1 MISIIVCARRNDIPT
16 PLRENIAQTIGLPYE
31 VIAIDNSDNR
41 YSIFSAYNEG
51 VRRSRY
57 PFVLFMHDDILYH
70 TNDWGKKLVAHFNDA
85 KVGAI
90 GVAGTP
96 YLSQM
101 PGGWWMNGMGHL
113 YLLQSSKD
121 KPEPELQD
129 IFPAGSQTEEVVVL
143 DGVWFC
149 IRKELF
155 GRIQFDEEHFKGF
168 HFYDA
173 DISLQVYEAGYKL
186 LCIRDI
192 LIHHLSTGTLDQRW
206 ENSAWVF
213 YRKWKNKLPL
223 STVHYP
229 YSHQCQ
235 IEQRSIQ
242 EFMDTQLTY
251 HLPKERGWIYRN
263 GLKYMATFKKG
274 WFYYKTPMWMGR
286 TLMQYLS
293 AKVKSNKKA
302 LAR

>member
-1 MISIIVCARRNDIPT
+1 MLSLITCSRQSDISPQ
-16 PLRENIAQTIGLPYE
+16 LRDNIAATIGVPYE
-31 VIAIDNSDNR
+31 VIVMDNSDNR
-41 YSIFSAYNEG
+41 YSIFEAYNEG

-70 TNDWGKKLVAHFNDA
+70 TADWGKKLLAHFEDK
-85 KVGAI
+85 KVGAV

-113 YLLQSSKD
+113 YLLQSSKGQ
-121 KPEPELQD
+121 PEPEMQD
-129 IFPAGSQTEEVVVL
+129 IFPEGSEREEVVVL

-149 IRKELF
+149 IRKQLF
-155 GRIQFDEEHFKGF
+155 EQISFDEQNFKGF

-173 DISLQVYEAGYKL
+173 DISLQVFEAGYKL

-192 LIHHLSTGTLDQRW
+192 LIHHLSMGTLDQRW
-206 ENSAWVF
+206 EDSAWIF
-213 YRKWKNKLPL
+213 YKKWKHKLPL
-223 STVHYP
+223 ATVHYP
-229 YSHQCQ
+229 YAHQCQ

-242 EFMDTQLTY
+242 EFMDTQLMY
-251 HLPKERGWIYRN
+251 RPSEEWGWIYRS
-263 GLKYMATFKKG
+263 GLKYMAGFRKG
-274 WFYYKTPMWMGR
+274 WLYYKTPMWMGR

-293 AKVKSNKKA
+293 AKFTPNKKA
-302 LAR
+302 AF